1 MELVT
6 VADIVTAGAVVVT
19 AVAVAVTAVAYQ
31 NMYMIVDV
39 YRCIGVLLM

>member
-6 VADIVTAGAVVVT
+6 VADRVTAGAVVVT
-19 AVAVAVTAVAYQ
+19 AVVVAVTAVAYQ
-31 NMYMIVDV
+31 SMYMIVDV